1 MAHAYYKR
9 QDMGRTMATKL
20 PTDLLSTRDVTYM
33 FDRTPMQVWR
43 WRQHQGM
50 PFYHIPGTGKTPAV
64 RFSLHEIVKWAEEN
78 DVMIDRH
85 PDLTPAGEISW
96 GDSLASVMRG

>member
-1 MAHAYYKR
+1 
-9 QDMGRTMATKL
+9 
-20 PTDLLSTRDVTYM
+20 
-33 FDRTPMQVWR
+33 
-43 WRQHQGM
+43 M

-78 DVMIDRH
+78 DVMIYRH